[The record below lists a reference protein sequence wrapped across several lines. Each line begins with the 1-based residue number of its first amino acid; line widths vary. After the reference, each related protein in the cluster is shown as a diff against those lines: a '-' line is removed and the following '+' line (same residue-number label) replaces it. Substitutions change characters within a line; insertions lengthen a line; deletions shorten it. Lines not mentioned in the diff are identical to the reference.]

1 LPVAVMIAA
10 TAAAAAA
17 AAAAVA
23 AAGTGSGKRLQ
34 RLQKAPPACTVEVC
48 VLVQRREV

>member
-10 TAAAAAA
+10 TAAAA